1 MSVKKSID
9 NLGANIVRLSRINLG
24 ASKIVDGKKR
34 VTDST
39 GDLSASLDYEVKQK
53 RNDKGQW
60 ISGFD
65 LAITS
70 TEDYASFIEQGVKGS
85 ESTKESAK
93 GSPFKFKGKNLARGV
108 MAKWI
113 KNKPIKP
120 RDKSGSFIKKT
131 PATMNN
137 LAFLLGRAVATKGIG
152 ARNYVKDAT
161 EMAFRN
167 GHAGEI
173 AKEIYIDYIK
183 KTLNT
188 K

>member
-1 MSVKKSID
+1 MSVKSSID
-9 NLGANIVRLSRINLG
+9 KLGANIVRLARINLG
-24 ASKIVDGKKR
+24 ASKTVDGKKR
-34 VTDST
+34 VTNST
-39 GDLSASLDYEVKQK
+39 GDLSASLNYEVRQK
-53 RNDKGQW
+53 RNDKGHFM
-60 ISGFD
+60 SGFD
-65 LAITS
+65 LLITS

-85 ESTKESAK
+85 ESTKPSAK
-93 GSPFKFKGKNLARGV
+93 NSPFKFKGKNLARGV

-113 KNKPIKP
+113 KEKPIRPQK
-120 RDKSGSFIKKT
+120 KGGGFVKKT
-131 PATMNN
+131 KSTMNS

-161 EMAFRN
+161 EMALKN
-167 GHAGEI
+167 TAPEI

>member
-1 MSVKKSID
+1 MSIKNTID
-9 NLGANIVRLSRINLG
+9 SLGENIVRLARINLG
-24 ASKIVDGKKR
+24 ASKSVDGKKR
-34 VTDST
+34 VTNST
-39 GDLSASLDYEVKQK
+39 GDLSASLDYKVLQK

-60 ISGFD
+60 ISGFY
-65 LAITS
+65 LEITS

-85 ESTKESAK
+85 ESTKPSAK
-93 GSPFKFKGKNLARGV
+93 DSPFKFKGQNVARGV

-113 KNKPIKP
+113 KNKPIRPQK
-120 RDKSGSFIKKT
+120 KGGGFVKKT
-131 PATMNN
+131 PSTMNN

-161 EMAFRN
+161 EMALTN
-167 GHAGEI
+167 GFAGEI

-183 KTLNT
+183 KTLKT

>member
-1 MSVKKSID
+1 MGVKTSI
-9 NLGANIVRLSRINLG
+9 NSLGANIVRLSQINLG
-24 ASKIVDGKKR
+24 ASKMVDGKKR
-34 VTDST
+34 VTNST

-65 LAITS
+65 LEITS

-85 ESTKESAK
+85 ESTKKSAK
-93 GSPFKFKGKNLARGV
+93 DSPFKFKGQNLARGV

-113 KNKPIKP
+113 QNKPIKP

-131 PATMNN
+131 PATMQN
-137 LAFLLGRAVATKGIG
+137 LAFVLGRAVATKGIG
-152 ARNYVKDAT
+152 ARNYVRDAT
-161 EMAFRN
+161 DMALRN
-167 GHAGEI
+167 GGAELI
-173 AKEIYIDYIK
+173 AKEIYIDYLK